1 MRQRRIQL
9 GPLCVV
15 GLVQLL
21 AVMRGL
27 LAETD
32 DDSARRVILD
42 DSEDQVRGA
51 QQRVDRLA
59 VGALDRAR
67 QREERAEEDRVAIDY

>member
-1 MRQRRIQL
+1 
-9 GPLCVV
+9 
-15 GLVQLL
+15 
-21 AVMRGL
+21 MRGL